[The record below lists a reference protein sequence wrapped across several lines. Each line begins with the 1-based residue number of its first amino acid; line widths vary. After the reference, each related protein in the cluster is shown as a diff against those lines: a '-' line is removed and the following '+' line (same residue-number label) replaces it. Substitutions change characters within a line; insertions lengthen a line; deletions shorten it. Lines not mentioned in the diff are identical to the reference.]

1 MGRRAREFALANYS
15 LNRILE
21 LERGVLLEAAGG
33 NGIHVAKT
41 FFRKILELL
50 LGRLSDE
57 ELEQLVL
64 SAAKNRA
71 ESLPPADA
79 LKFLFGLDAGLYPLE
94 GWMSVAYGNGA
105 HTKHR
110 HTKYHDFFVNR
121 IKGGERVLDIGCGIG
136 ALSYD
141 VAQKSGAF
149 VEGID
154 LSPENISTAR
164 SRYAHPNISYEI
176 GDVLQTPLK
185 GPFDAVI
192 LSNVLEHLEH
202 RSEFLR
208 RVVETVRP
216 GRLLLRVPVFERDW
230 RVPLK
235 AELGIDYRL
244 DPTHF
249 IEYTL
254 ESFAEEMESAGLKV
268 THQEVRWGEIW
279 AEAIP
284 C

>member
-1 MGRRAREFALANYS
+1 M
-15 LNRILE
+15 
-21 LERGVLLEAAGG
+21 
-33 NGIHVAKT
+33 
-41 FFRKILELL
+41 L

-57 ELEQLVL
+57 ELQQLVL
-64 SAAKNRA
+64 SAAKKRA

-79 LKFLFGLDAGLYPLE
+79 LKFLFSLDAGLYPLE

-121 IKGGERVLDIGCGIG
+121 TKGGERVLDIGCGIG

-141 VAQKSGAF
+141 VAQKSGAY

-154 LSPENISTAR
+154 LSPENISVAR
-164 SRYAHPNISYEI
+164 SRYSHSNISYEI
-176 GDVLQTPLK
+176 GDVLQIPLK

-202 RSEFLR
+202 RTEFLQR
-208 RVVETVRP
+208 IVETVRP
-216 GRLLLRVPVFERDW
+216 GRFLLRVPVFERDW

-279 AEAIP
+279 AEAVP

>member
-1 MGRRAREFALANYS
+1 
-15 LNRILE
+15 
-21 LERGVLLEAAGG
+21 
-33 NGIHVAKT
+33 
-41 FFRKILELL
+41 
-50 LGRLSDE
+50 
-57 ELEQLVL
+57 
-64 SAAKNRA
+64 
-71 ESLPPADA
+71 
-79 LKFLFGLDAGLYPLE
+79 
-94 GWMSVAYGNGA
+94 MSVAYGGGA

-121 IKGGERVLDIGCGIG
+121 IKIDERVLDIGCGIG

-141 VAQKSGAF
+141 VAQRSGAY

-164 SRYAHPNISYEI
+164 AKSSHPNVSYEN
-176 GDVLQTPLK
+176 GDVLKTPLN

-202 RSEFLR
+202 RAQFLR
-208 RVVETVRP
+208 RVIETAKP
-216 GRLLLRVPVFERDW
+216 GRILLRVPLFERDW

-249 IEYTL
+249 TEYTL
-254 ESFAEEMESAGLKV
+254 ESFAEEMEEAALKI

-279 AEAIP
+279 AEAVP

>member
-1 MGRRAREFALANYS
+1 MASTLLGRLTRR
-15 LNRILE
+15 
-21 LERGVLLEAAGG
+21 
-33 NGIHVAKT
+33 T
-41 FFRKILELL
+41 LELL
-50 LGRLSDE
+50 LNRLPAED
-57 ELEQLVL
+57 LQGFLV
-64 SAAKNRA
+64 SAVTKRV
-71 ESLPPADA
+71 ESLPPVDA
-79 LKFLFGLDAGLYPLE
+79 LRFLFSLDARLYPLQ

-121 IKGGERVLDIGCGIG
+121 IRGGERVLDIGCGIG
-136 ALSYD
+136 VLSYD
-141 VAQKSGAF
+141 VAQRTGAY

-154 LSPENISTAR
+154 LSPENISAAR
-164 SRYAHPNISYEI
+164 SRYSHPNICYEI
-176 GDVLQTPLK
+176 GDVLQTALK

-202 RSEFLR
+202 RTEFLR
-208 RVVETVRP
+208 RIVETVRP
-216 GRLLLRVPVFERDW
+216 GRLLVRVPVFERDW

-249 IEYTL
+249 TEYTL
-254 ESFAEEMESAGLKV
+254 ESFAEEMESGGLKI

-279 AEAIP
+279 AEAVP